1 MDNIIEPHANFDFTK
16 LSLGVLSSIQGG
28 AYFTRIFF
36 ENKPLYIQTPTCSTK
51 QGFINHGKKIYS
63 DLMFN
68 NNDEVFINWLEN
80 LETKCH
86 QLIHEKADS
95 WFSSENKLELND
107 IESAFTSPIKTF
119 KSGRYYLLRVNA
131 KPTLPIYGETQNI
144 VKFEDVSAESSNIS
158 ILEVQGIKFTSRN
171 FQIEIEL
178 KQAMIVS
185 PDPFLESCFI
195 KKPSTKNTSSQ
206 DEAIVQSTNIAS
218 SLTSSSTSTSTT
230 ELDAPVISVET
241 SIESID
247 MLEKNNTS
255 NELSKDKSVNNLT
268 EDEVDKI
275 LNDQMKELG
284 MLEEIV
290 SENNKFIDAE
300 NSGPNEDTEIKNKND
315 TGLEYALEF
324 EDLNQPVK
332 EDIGLTEVD
341 ILLDENLET
350 MTLKKP
356 NHVYYEIYKQARIK
370 AKEAKKMAI
379 KAYLE
384 AKNIKKTYMLDNIDD
399 SDDSEDSYD
408 EYSEDED
415 NDSEN
420 MMDENEEENN
430 YEDV

>member
-36 ENKPLYIQTPTCSTK
+36 ENKPVYIQTPTCSTK
-51 QGFINHGKKIYS
+51 QGFIKHGKKIYS
-63 DLMFN
+63 DLMFT

-131 KPTLPIYGETQNI
+131 KPTLPIYGESQNL
-144 VKFEDVSAESSNIS
+144 VKFEDVSTDSSNIS

-195 KKPSTKNTSSQ
+195 KKPTTKP
-206 DEAIVQSTNIAS
+206 
-218 SLTSSSTSTSTT
+218 SL
-230 ELDAPVISVET
+230 EGLKLV
-241 SIESID
+241 
-247 MLEKNNTS
+247 TS
-255 NELSKDKSVNNLT
+255 NATASNATTSNATASNATASESVATLNQDIIVEDTNSVGEPNVVIETAQNANENNLT

-275 LNDQMKELG
+275 LNEQIKDLAL
-284 MLEEIV
+284 LEEIGNDSTETNTTEQHVASLV
-290 SENNKFIDAE
+290 SNYAN
-300 NSGPNEDTEIKNKND
+300 TEFS
-315 TGLEYALEF
+315 LEF
-324 EDLNQPVK
+324 EDLNQDAK
-332 EDIGLTEVD
+332 EEEPRLTEVD
-341 ILLDENLET
+341 VLLEENLET
-350 MTLKKP
+350 ITLKKP

-370 AKEAKKMAI
+370 AKESKKAAI

-384 AKNIKKTYMLDNIDD
+384 AKNIKKTYMLEDMDD

-408 EYSEDED
+408 EYSEEEEDERD
-415 NDSEN
+415 
-420 MMDENEEENN
+420 NEEEEENSFQ
-430 YEDV
+430 

>member
-51 QGFINHGKKIYS
+51 QGFIKHGKKIYS

-95 WFSSENKLELND
+95 WFSSDNKLELND

-131 KPTLPIYGETQNI
+131 KPTLPIYGESQNL

-185 PDPFLESCFI
+185 PDPFLESCYI
-195 KKPSTKNTSSQ
+195 KKPSTKPILESAKTVTSDATTS
-206 DEAIVQSTNIAS
+206 DATTSYTVVECALKKDTIDDNINSVAEREP
-218 SLTSSSTSTSTT
+218 TV
-230 ELDAPVISVET
+230 VIQT
-241 SIESID
+241 
-247 MLEKNNTS
+247 EKNAAGI
-255 NELSKDKSVNNLT
+255 NLT

-275 LNDQMKELG
+275 FNEQIKELDL
-284 MLEEIV
+284 LEEIGKDSNNTNEEHVASLV
-290 SENNKFIDAE
+290 S
-300 NSGPNEDTEIKNKND
+300 ND
-315 TGLEYALEF
+315 DNMEFSLEF
-324 EDLNQPVK
+324 EDLNEK
-332 EDIGLTEVD
+332 EKDEPGLTEVD
-341 ILLDENLET
+341 VLLEGNLET
-350 MTLKKP
+350 ITLKKP

-370 AKEAKKMAI
+370 AKEAKKTAI

-384 AKNIKKTYMLDNIDD
+384 AKNIKKTYMLEDMDD
-399 SDDSEDSYD
+399 SDESEDSYD
-408 EYSEDED
+408 EYSEEEDED
-415 NDSEN
+415 QDVYEN
-420 MMDENEEENN
+420 KNEDEENN
-430 YEDV
+430 FE

>member
-36 ENKPLYIQTPTCSTK
+36 ENKPVYIQTPTCSTK
-51 QGFINHGKKIYS
+51 QGFIKHGKKIYS

-131 KPTLPIYGETQNI
+131 KPTLPIYGESQNV
-144 VKFEDVSAESSNIS
+144 VKFEDVSTDSSNIS

-195 KKPSTKNTSSQ
+195 KKPSTKS
-206 DEAIVQSTNIAS
+206 
-218 SLTSSSTSTSTT
+218 
-230 ELDAPVISVET
+230 
-241 SIESID
+241 
-247 MLEKNNTS
+247 MLESSKLVTS
-255 NELSKDKSVNNLT
+255 NATASNATASEYVATLNQNIIVDAANSVGEQEQEPSIVIETAQNDNENNLT

-275 LNDQMKELG
+275 LNEQIKELDL
-284 MLEEIV
+284 LEEIGNEFTETSNKTEEHVASLV
-290 SENNKFIDAE
+290 SNDA
-300 NSGPNEDTEIKNKND
+300 NTEFSLD
-315 TGLEYALEF
+315 F
-324 EDLNQPVK
+324 EDLNQDAK
-332 EDIGLTEVD
+332 EEEEPGLTEVD
-341 ILLDENLET
+341 VLLEENLET
-350 MTLKKP
+350 ITLKKP
-356 NHVYYEIYKQARIK
+356 NHVYY
-370 AKEAKKMAI
+370 
-379 KAYLE
+379 
-384 AKNIKKTYMLDNIDD
+384 
-399 SDDSEDSYD
+399 
-408 EYSEDED
+408 
-415 NDSEN
+415 
-420 MMDENEEENN
+420 
-430 YEDV
+430 

>member
-1 MDNIIEPHANFDFTK
+1 MDNIIEPHANFDFNK
-16 LSLGVLSSIQGG
+16 LTLGVLSSIQGG

-51 QGFINHGKKIYS
+51 QGFIKHGKKIYS

-86 QLIHEKADS
+86 QLIHEKAES

-131 KPTLPIYGETQNI
+131 KPTLPIYGESQNT
-144 VKFEDVSAESSNIS
+144 VKFEDVTTEASNIS

-195 KKPSTKNTSSQ
+195 KKPNTKASLEILKQELIVEDSNNVKEREVIDESEENT
-206 DEAIVQSTNIAS
+206 
-218 SLTSSSTSTSTT
+218 
-230 ELDAPVISVET
+230 
-241 SIESID
+241 IE
-247 MLEKNNTS
+247 
-255 NELSKDKSVNNLT
+255 NNLT
-268 EDEVDKI
+268 EDEVEKI
-275 LNDQMKELG
+275 LTDQIKELDL
-284 MLEEIV
+284 LEEIGEQPCDGDNKSEEHVASLV
-290 SENNKFIDAE
+290 SNDNNPEF
-300 NSGPNEDTEIKNKND
+300 
-315 TGLEYALEF
+315 LLEF
-324 EDLNQPVK
+324 EDLNQLVGKK
-332 EDIGLTEVD
+332 ENEELGLTEVD
-341 ILLDENLET
+341 VLLEGNVET
-350 MTLKKP
+350 ITLKKP

-370 AKEAKKMAI
+370 AKEAKKSAI

-384 AKNIKKTYMLDNIDD
+384 AKNIKKTYMLEEMDD

-408 EYSEDED
+408 EYSEDE
-415 NDSEN
+415 NDLANEYH
-420 MMDENEEENN
+420 DEDEHEENN
-430 YEDV
+430 FQ